1 MIGEIQ
7 PQYDATHEISATL
20 SASLEDIMF
29 KQVNLTRCR
38 IEMGVRWWREEI
50 PTHQRHWISVFWRFW
65 RGNSCE
71 DRKCKFRDFLPNF
84 GRESFL
90 FWSCVLNPTEN
101 IFGMHHIPHFVQ
113 LLNSSDSGSYRLR
126 TLLTFLYPILYTYTI
141 AGPTFDMLIRF
152 DRHTSFLCLCREGKL
167 KLALWPTFW
176 LWQYN
181 CT

>member
-1 MIGEIQ
+1 MSDGGEKKSQRTSGIGFLYSGDFGREI
-7 PQYDATHEISATL
+7 L
-20 SASLEDIMF
+20 
-29 KQVNLTRCR
+29 V
-38 IEMGVRWWREEI
+38 
-50 PTHQRHWISVFWRFW
+50 
-65 RGNSCE
+65 E

-101 IFGMHHIPHFVQ
+101 IIFGMHHIPHFVQ